1 MFSIKKSKYNPII
14 KPNPEHEW
22 ESYAT
27 FNGCPISSGSAT
39 TMLYRALSA
48 PKKFESTNFSL
59 STIGKAVKK
68 SSGEWSTKGQ
78 LIFPVESWERYGCE
92 DPRVSYIGGMY
103 YIFYTALSVFP
114 FRGDGIKV
122 AVALSK
128 DLKTIKERHLV
139 TPFNAKAMSLFPEK
153 IGGKYT
159 VIFALHTDDGQLAK
173 ISLAQF
179 EKIEDIW
186 NEAKWN
192 KWYER
197 RDDSSIHIPRGDNE
211 QVEIGAPP
219 IKTPYGWLLIY
230 SHIKNYFSE
239 NKIFGI
245 GAVLLDIKNPKKV
258 IAQTKTPFIVP
269 ETDYEK
275 KGTIPNITFPSGTI
289 LDGDVLEVFYGGAD
303 TVCASA
309 EISYSALIASM
320 VFFDK
325 ETVPTLARVYKKAH
339 MFTRVGDE
347 LLLAPVKN
355 HSWES
360 RAVLNPAAI
369 EIKGTTHISYR
380 AMSQDNTSTIGH
392 ATTKSL
398 KVIEK
403 RDSEPVYT
411 PNAPFEEKRIPNG
424 NSGCEDPRVTLIGDS
439 IYMTYTAYNGV
450 EPPAIALS
458 SIKQKDLIAGVWNWS
473 PPILISKKGVD
484 DKDGALFPE
493 KIKGKYALI
502 HRVNHKVCID
512 YSTTLEFK
520 NKDQFNDNVILAPRP
535 GMWDSRKVGIAMP
548 PMVSEY
554 GWIMLYHGIG
564 DDGAYRVG
572 AALLDMSDPEK
583 VISRTAYPLF
593 EAETEFEKKGEVNNV
608 VFPCGAVVREN
619 TLYIYYGGAD
629 SVIGVATMKIKN
641 ILESLGVE

>member
-1 MFSIKKSKYNPII
+1 MFSIKKSKHNPII
-14 KPNPEHEW
+14 KPDPAHEW
-22 ESYAT
+22 ESFAT
-27 FNGCPISSGSAT
+27 FNGCPINVRGT
-39 TMLYRALSA
+39 TTILYRASSA

-59 STIGKAVKK
+59 STIGKAVRTV
-68 SSGEWSTKGQ
+68 SGKWTTKGQ

-92 DPRVSYIGGMY
+92 DPRVSYINGTY
-103 YIFYTALSVFP
+103 YVFYTALSLFP

-128 DLKTIKERHLV
+128 DLKTIQERHLV

-179 EKIEDIW
+179 EKIEDMW
-186 NEAKWN
+186 NETKWN
-192 KWYER
+192 EWYKHP
-197 RDDSSIHIPRGDNE
+197 DDWSIQIPRGDNE

-219 IKTPYGWLLIY
+219 IRTPHGWLLVY
-230 SHIKNYFSE
+230 SHIKNYFSD

-245 GAVLLDIKNPKKV
+245 GAVLLDAKNPKKV

-269 ETDYEK
+269 ETEYEK
-275 KGTIPNITFPSGTI
+275 KGTVPNITFPSGAI
-289 LDGDVLEVFYGGAD
+289 LEDDKLEVFYGGAD

-309 EISYSALIASM
+309 EMSYTALVASM
-320 VFFDK
+320 TFSKGEV
-325 ETVPTLARVYKKAH
+325 VPAAIKSYRKAH
-339 MFTRVGDE
+339 TFARVGDE
-347 LLLAPVKN
+347 PLLTPDKN
-355 HSWES
+355 HPWES

-369 EIKGTTHISYR
+369 EIEGTAHILYR
-380 AMSQDNTSTIGH
+380 AMSDDNTSTIGH
-392 ATTKSL
+392 ATSQNL
-398 KVIEK
+398 KTLKK
-403 RDSEPVYT
+403 RDPEPIYT
-411 PNAPFEEKRIPNG
+411 PRAPFEEKRIPGG
-424 NSGCEDPRVTLIGDS
+424 NSGCEDARVTLIDDR

-450 EPPAIALS
+450 EPPAIALT
-458 SIKQKDLIAGVWNWS
+458 SIKQKDFVAGIWEWS
-473 PPILISKKGVD
+473 SPILISKNGID
-484 DKDGALFPE
+484 DKDGALFPD
-493 KIKGKYALI
+493 KINDKYALI
-502 HRVNHKVCID
+502 HRVNHAVCID
-512 YSTTLEFK
+512 YSSTLEFK
-520 NKDQFNDNVILAPRP
+520 NRDQFKDKVILAPRP

-548 PMVSEY
+548 PFISEY

-572 AALLDMSDPEK
+572 AALLNISDTEE

-608 VFPCGAVVREN
+608 VFPCGAVVRED

-629 SVIGVATMKIKN
+629 SVVGVATIKMRN